1 MVLAA
6 KEGRGLVGALLAQE
20 TPLFYR
26 VSLFIHTTTN
36 YDMMLLGGDPKSV
49 TNDTCRNFPS
59 ELFPLISLKKIFV
72 IFNTTGLM

>member
-6 KEGRGLVGALLAQE
+6 MEVRGLVGSLLAQE

-26 VSLFIHTTTN
+26 VSLFIHTSTN
-36 YDMMLLGGDPKSV
+36 YDMLLGGDPKSV
-49 TNDTCRNFPS
+49 TNDTCGNFPS